1 MLFEIDRTWKQLR
14 DKYTNYLRPDIN
26 KDDWSLEE
34 DQKILEL
41 IGRYGTKWKTIQQ
54 EMINRTDNQIK
65 NRYYGRLKILLKKK
79 ARRRARN

>member
-1 MLFEIDRTWKQLR
+1 MR

-26 KDDWSLEE
+26 KEDWSLEE

-41 IGRYGTKWKTIQQ
+41 INIYGTKWKSIQR
-54 EMINRTDNQIK
+54 EMPNRTDNQIK

-79 ARRRARN
+79 ARRRGRQ